1 MDILKEVLP
10 YLIPVFIIQFGLQ
23 IYSIVNL
30 IKRKKVPFNNK
41 LLWGVIIASG
51 IIGTIIYL
59 IFRGDD
65 E

>member
-30 IKRKKVPFNNK
+30 IKRKQVPFNNK